1 MRKLIA
7 ILALSASLALAAPN
21 SVVVQ
26 SGDTIGSIA
35 ARNGVSVQALLKANN
50 LSATSTL
57 KIGQVIKIPGGLSS
71 QKTGS
76 ITVQSGDTLGS
87 IANRYGVSV
96 ATLKSINGLDSD
108 NVSVGQVL
116 RLSGAS
122 AKPKPS
128 ASSSNQKAKSGTVIV
143 QAGDTL
149 GEIAQANNTTVA
161 ALKSLNN
168 LSSNDLKLGQ
178 VLKVSG
184 SSATTTKSSSKTSTA
199 SSTGT
204 VTVKAGDTLGEI
216 AQANN
221 ISIAKLKALNDLS
234 SNNLKLGQVLKISG
248 SNQNTTKASNKTTTT
263 SSTTTKT
270 TVTVKAGDSLSKIA
284 LANGT
289 TIAALRSAN
298 KLSSDDLKLGQVLK
312 IPGSKPANSS
322 AKTTTAKT
330 PNTTNTPNTIKVQK
344 GDNLSKIA
352 KQYNL
357 SIDKL
362 RKLNDLK
369 SDDLALGQILK
380 LKAPT
385 VAKTN
390 KPSKPSSN
398 ATTKTSTAKT
408 STAKTDKPL
417 AKTNQTKPATSS
429 KPTATSKVNPSATT
443 SKTPANTSTKPA
455 VNSNKPPV
463 SAAKKPELAKNDP
476 NKPVTNQKP
485 SPIKTSSN
493 PAKPTV
499 AVQEAPKAAAVA
511 LKPIPVKPTPT
522 STKPVA
528 QAPKPQTL
536 SAPKPQ
542 ASNPQT
548 SSPKPTQPNVDTQPN
563 KPVMNEAT
571 VQDPPAQNSAATTS
585 PQPIA
590 ASDASSP
597 SSVTGL
603 AAVSS
608 INAQTET
615 PLQNL
620 PPISEV
626 DQSQSGVGSDA
637 DYIIIE
643 PQNSLEVIGQRT
655 GSVASTTP
663 AKPPTNTTPQQIAKY
678 NRERL
683 LWPLQGV
690 LTSYYGYRSL
700 RIGRSHFHTGLD
712 IAAPR
717 GTPVYAALSGRVE
730 QAGWSRVG
738 YGKLVIIR
746 GWDGRRYYYGHNSR
760 LLVKAGQWVNQGT
773 MISRVGST
781 GYATGPHLHFEVR
794 VGGHT
799 RNPIAYLPRSQVQFA
814 RYAPKR

>member
-7 ILALSASLALAAPN
+7 ILALSASLALAAPS

-35 ARNGVSVQALLKANN
+35 ARNGVSIQALLKANN

-57 KIGQVIKIPGGLSS
+57 KIGQVINIPGGSNS

-96 ATLKSINGLDSD
+96 STLKSINGLGSD
-108 NVSVGQVL
+108 NVAVGQVL

-122 AKPKPS
+122 IKPKPS
-128 ASSSNQKAKSGTVIV
+128 ASSSKQKAKSGTVIV
-143 QAGDTL
+143 QPGDTL

-184 SSATTTKSSSKTSTA
+184 SSVTTTKSSSKTSTA

-248 SNQNTTKASNKTTTT
+248 SNQNTTATSDKTVKT
-263 SSTTTKT
+263 SSKPSKV

-284 LANGT
+284 QANGT

-298 KLSSDDLKLGQVLK
+298 KLSSDDLKLGQVLS

-322 AKTTTAKT
+322 VKTTTAKT
-330 PNTTNTPNTIKVQK
+330 PNTPTTIKVQK

-380 LKAPT
+380 LKAPV

-390 KPSKPSSN
+390 KPSKPSSK
-398 ATTKTSTAKT
+398 ATTKASTT
-408 STAKTDKPL
+408 KTDKPM
-417 AKTNQTKPATSS
+417 AKSNQTKSATSS
-429 KPTATSKVNPSATT
+429 KPTATNKVNPSATT
-443 SKTPANTSTKPA
+443 SKTPANTSTKPT
-455 VNSNKPPV
+455 VNSNKLPV
-463 SAAKKPELAKNDP
+463 SAAKKPEVAKNSP
-476 NKPVTNQKP
+476 SKPVTNQKP
-485 SPIKTSSN
+485 STIKTSST

-499 AVQEAPKAAAVA
+499 ATQDTPKAAPVA
-511 LKPIPVKPTPT
+511 LKPIPVKPAPT

-528 QAPKPQTL
+528 QAPNPQTA

-542 ASNPQT
+542 A

-571 VQDPPAQNSAATTS
+571 VQDPAAQNSAVTTS
-585 PQPIA
+585 PQPMP
-590 ASDASSP
+590 ASDASNP

-700 RIGRSHFHTGLD
+700 RIGRSRFHTGLD

-746 GWDGRRYYYGHNSR
+746 GWNGRRYYYAHNSK

-794 VGGHT
+794 VGGNS

>member
-7 ILALSASLALAAPN
+7 ILALSASLAFAAPS

-26 SGDTIGSIA
+26 SGDTLGSIA
-35 ARNGVSVQALLKANN
+35 ARNGVSIQALLKANN
-50 LSATSTL
+50 LTATSTL
-57 KIGQVIKIPGGLSS
+57 KIGQVLNIPGGSSS

-96 ATLKSINGLDSD
+96 ATLRSMNGLSSD

-122 AKPKPS
+122 IKPKQS
-128 ASSSNQKAKSGTVIV
+128 ASSSTQKAKSGTVIV

-149 GEIAQANNTTVA
+149 GEIAQANNTTIA

-168 LSSNDLKLGQ
+168 
-178 VLKVSG
+178 
-184 SSATTTKSSSKTSTA
+184 
-199 SSTGT
+199 
-204 VTVKAGDTLGEI
+204 
-216 AQANN
+216 
-221 ISIAKLKALNDLS
+221 LS

-248 SNQNTTKASNKTTTT
+248 SSNTTTKNPSETSTASSTGTVKVKAGDSLSEIAQTNNISVAKLKALNGLSSNDLKLGQVLKISGSSLKPTKPTDKTTTT
-263 SSTTTKT
+263 SSNPSKT

-289 TIAALRSAN
+289 TIAALRSLN

-312 IPGSKPANSS
+312 IPGAKPSNSS
-322 AKTTTAKT
+322 VKTTVAKT
-330 PNTTNTPNTIKVQK
+330 PSVPATVKVQK

-352 KQYNL
+352 KQYGV
-357 SIDKL
+357 SIDAL

-369 SDDLALGQILK
+369 TDDLALGQTLK
-380 LKAPT
+380 LKAPA

-390 KPSKPSSN
+390 KPLKPTLSS
-398 ATTKTSTAKT
+398 TTKTN
-408 STAKTDKPL
+408 KPL
-417 AKTNQTKPATSS
+417 AKSDQTKPATSS
-429 KPTATSKVNPSATT
+429 KPTVTGKVSSSTTT
-443 SKTPANTSTKPA
+443 SKTTANTSPKSSL
-455 VNSNKPPV
+455 NSNKPV
-463 SAAKKPELAKNDP
+463 VATAKKPEIAKTTP
-476 NKPVTNQKP
+476 NTPATNQKP
-485 SPIKTSSN
+485 SLKPSIYPLKPTIAAKDAPN
-493 PAKPTV
+493 PAP
-499 AVQEAPKAAAVA
+499 VA
-511 LKPIPVKPTPT
+511 LKPSPAKPAPTSVKPTT
-522 STKPVA
+522 TKPVA
-528 QAPKPQTL
+528 QAPKPQTA
-536 SAPKPQ
+536 SAPK
-542 ASNPQT
+542 PQT
-548 SSPKPTQPNVDTQPN
+548 SSPKPTQPTVDTQAS

-571 VQDPPAQNSAATTS
+571 VSDANAQNSSVTTN
-585 PQPIA
+585 PQPIT
-590 ASDASSP
+590 ASDASNP
-597 SSVTGL
+597 SSVTSL

-608 INAQTET
+608 IDAPNET

-620 PPISEV
+620 PPIAES

-643 PQNSLEVIGQRT
+643 PQNSLEVVGQRT

-663 AKPPTNTTPQQIAKY
+663 AKPPTNTTPQQLAKY

-773 MISRVGST
+773 MISKVGST